1 MRPPVLEGSDKS
13 MTALDEVTDLRALP
27 HVPLWSV
34 LKDLSALLW
43 PGAGSSALSKLGER
57 VVVDLPLLPRLL
69 FTSSTV
75 DARALLIDAEDN
87 FSFGQVLQR
96 FTAHDVIFG
105 LDSFLFLD
113 GAEHRAERK
122 LASPPFHGR
131 AVKSNEDLITAV
143 ARNHIAGLP
152 VGSPIEFLDVGHQ
165 LSLDVLMAVVF
176 GVDESERNAR
186 LRQAIRSWLEAVES
200 PAFHGFSALGV
211 FTGGHALPYLPVE
224 RSAALVD
231 KLLVAEI
238 GKRRPGGGISGSDIS
253 GGAIM
258 HMLQANTERE
268 TPKNDAGLAREVRGI
283 FFAGYATTAV
293 TLAWIAEFVSH
304 SPRVLGE
311 LQRSIDSGDD
321 SYLDA
326 VIYEVMRL
334 RPAVPVT
341 GRRALRDT
349 ALNGIRIPKGTVV
362 VIPLL
367 AIHERSDVYDDPQE
381 FRPERFLEARPG
393 TYTWLTFGAGA
404 HRCLGAGLATL
415 ELRAIVRTL
424 LQHRTFELL
433 PGSPARPK
441 LIHPVLAP
449 VNGAKVVLQQ
459 R

>member
-1 MRPPVLEGSDKS
+1 
-13 MTALDEVTDLRALP
+13 MTAVDEVTNLRDLP
-27 HVPLWSV
+27 QVPLWSV
-34 LKDLSALLW
+34 AKNLSALIW

-57 VVVDLPLLPRLL
+57 VVLDLPLLPRLL
-69 FTSSTV
+69 FTSSTA

-131 AVKSNEDLITAV
+131 AVKANEDLIAAV
-143 ARNHIAGLP
+143 ARIHIAGLP
-152 VGSPIEFLDVGHQ
+152 VGSPIEFLDVGHR

-176 GVDESERNAR
+176 GDDESQQNPR
-186 LRQAIRSWLEAVES
+186 LRKAIRGWLESVES

-224 RSAALVD
+224 RSASLVD
-231 KLLVAEI
+231 KLIVEEI
-238 GKRRPGGGISGSDIS
+238 RKRRSGGDIS

-258 HMLQANTERE
+258 HMLQANAERE
-268 TPKNDAGLAREVRGI
+268 NPKDDVGLAREVRGI

-311 LQRSIDSGDD
+311 LQRSVDSGDD

-341 GRRALRDT
+341 GRRALQDT

-367 AIHERSDVYDDPQE
+367 AVHERSDVYDDPQE

-415 ELRAIVRTL
+415 ELRVLVRTL
-424 LQHRTFELL
+424 LQHRTFDPL

-449 VNGAKVVLQQ
+449 VNGAKVVLQY